1 MQCQL
6 AKGLP
11 QGPLLGPVLWC
22 TYILQLGD
30 PFAFHNLSYQLY
42 ADDTLIYFEVD
53 DILDRC

>member
-1 MQCQL
+1 M
-6 AKGLP
+6 
-11 QGPLLGPVLWC
+11 GPVLWC

-30 PFAFHNLSYQLY
+30 PFAFHNLSYQLH